1 METFYGKCKGKNK
14 NKNNRYGLMCH
25 VCRAHSSWS
34 IYSHSY
40 TKYANYFTAFFIQ
53 LAGLL
58 LGPKLGAASSLVYM
72 ITGLIGIPIFTQ
84 GGGLGYIFKPS
95 FGYIIGFIIGSYV
108 TGKIASKVAEPSYK
122 RLLTAALTGLI
133 IVYVIGMIYCFF
145 ITNFYLGT
153 DMSLKT
159 LFISC
164 FLILIPG
171 DLVLTFLATF
181 LSRRLIPILNRERE
195 KR

>member
-1 METFYGKCKGKNK
+1 MENVKRK
-14 NKNNRYGLMCH
+14 
-25 VCRAHSSWS
+25 
-34 IYSHSY
+34 
-40 TKYANYFTAFFIQ
+40 TKIKTTDMVLCAMFAALIAVGAFIRIPIPNMPITLQLFFIQ

-84 GGGLGYIFKPS
+84 GGGPGYIFKPS

>member
-1 METFYGKCKGKNK
+1 MENVKSK
-14 NKNNRYGLMCH
+14 
-25 VCRAHSSWS
+25 
-34 IYSHSY
+34 
-40 TKYANYFTAFFIQ
+40 TKIKTTDMILCAMFAALIAVGAFIRIPIPNMPITLQLFFIQ

-72 ITGLIGIPIFTQ
+72 VTGLIGIPIFTQ
-84 GGGLGYIFKPS
+84 GGGPGYIFKPS
-95 FGYIIGFIIGSYV
+95 FGFIIGFIIGSYV

-122 RLLTAALTGLI
+122 RLLTASLTGLI
-133 IVYVIGMIYCFF
+133 IVYAIGMIYCFF

-153 DMSLKT
+153 DMNLKT

-171 DLVLTFLATF
+171 DLVLTLLASF
-181 LSRRLIPILNRERE
+181 LSQRLIPILYRERG